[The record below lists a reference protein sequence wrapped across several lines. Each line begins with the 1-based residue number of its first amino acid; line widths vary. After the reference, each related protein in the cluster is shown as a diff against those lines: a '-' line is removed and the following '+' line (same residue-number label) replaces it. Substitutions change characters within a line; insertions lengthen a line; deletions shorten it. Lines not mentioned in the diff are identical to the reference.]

1 MWLTRQLTLST
12 DKWITNLAWLTGVE
26 YTQEMLS
33 PGFNIITEK
42 DKFYGIMDAYSLDE
56 NHLPLFHEDL
66 SPEVVA
72 NFIRRVHQDKTPG
85 AWIWDNNQRPIN
97 SMSTQLQVVKKLL
110 RANVRYTKDYAKKT
124 IEQYKD
130 NLNRL
135 AAVKRITV
143 SQLDRDMYEDLIHD
157 LSEEMNNWSTVLK
170 SFSYK
175 KSNDSLITEQD
186 VINAKMYPVTDLI
199 KFNSQNFAK
208 CPWHN
213 EKSPSLKL
221 YKQTNTVHCFG
232 CGKSGD
238 TIEVARSLFGE
249 SFIQAV
255 KRLTNK

>member
-1 MWLTRQLTLST
+1 
-12 DKWITNLAWLTGVE
+12 
-26 YTQEMLS
+26 
-33 PGFNIITEK
+33 
-42 DKFYGIMDAYSLDE
+42 MDAYSLDE
-56 NHLPLFHEDL
+56 NHLPLYHKDL
-66 SPEVVA
+66 SYEAVA

-110 RANVRYTKDYAKKT
+110 RSNVRYTKDFARNT
-124 IEQYKD
+124 IEQYAD
-130 NLNRL
+130 NINRL
-135 AAVKRITV
+135 IVHKRTV
-143 SQLDRDMYEDLIHD
+143 VNQIDRDMYDDLIHE
-157 LSEEMNNWSTVLK
+157 LVTEKRNWETVLK

-175 KSNDSLITEQD
+175 KSSDSLINEQD

-238 TIEVARSLFGE
+238 SIEVARALFNE
-249 SFIQAV
+249 SFILAV
-255 KRLTNK
+255 KRLTNKL